1 MSKRLRHLWGAS
13 PAAQGRP
20 VPSVFE
26 LMRAASWR
34 IGWLSVISVGLV
46 LTVGAALLLHLST
59 VRNLELQAR
68 SLAYSVEAAVVFQDR
83 QATEN
88 LLQELLRHE
97 PISAARVRLGPQSLS
112 APSQPG
118 ASGSEAVD
126 DFACYRK
133 PEAAGG
139 WAWLAEH
146 LWPVRAEAPV
156 LAQGQVQAVVEL
168 QADASALLSLM
179 SWAAAGV
186 LLAMGLAGVAVLRVS
201 QRLADRLVLPLQAL
215 AEYSRQMRQLREP
228 QGQFLS
234 LRSAP
239 RAGVR
244 ELDQLSADF
253 DALLQELSAHQQQLL
268 REHDAL
274 RHAHAELSD
283 QAARDGLTGVATRA
297 HFERVLA
304 STLSQA
310 SRAGGCFSL
319 FFIDADHFKTI
330 NDEHGHEAGDCVL
343 VAVAQRLSR
352 SVRAQDLVGRLGGDE
367 FVVLVHGLRQATNA
381 PAIAEQLRHAVAQ
394 PVTLPNGADV
404 VPGIS
409 VGLAIFPT
417 HGLSA
422 AELMKAADQDMY
434 QRKRAA
440 RSVPAP
446 GSSSRSSLEAAPT
459 PRPTPR
465 PLQPD

>member
-1 MSKRLRHLWGAS
+1 MSKPWRHLW
-13 PAAQGRP
+13 AQGPTHHARP
-20 VPSVFE
+20 VPSVLE

-34 IGWLSVISVGLV
+34 IGWLSVLSVGLV

-68 SLAYSVEAAVVFQDR
+68 SLAYSVEAAVVFQDS
-83 QATEN
+83 QATET

-97 PISAARVRLGPQSLS
+97 PVSAARVRLGAHSLRDL
-112 APSQPG
+112 PRPG
-118 ASGSEAVD
+118 AAGTLLDE

-133 PEAAGG
+133 ADAQGS
-139 WAWLAEH
+139 WARLAET

-156 LAQGQVQAVVEL
+156 LAQGQVLAVVEL

-201 QRLADRLVLPLQAL
+201 HRLADRLVLPLQAL
-215 AEYSRQMRQLREP
+215 AEHSRQMRQLREP
-228 QGQFLS
+228 HNPLLA
-234 LRSAP
+234 LRQAP

-253 DALLQELSAHQQQLL
+253 DALLQELSEHQQQLL

-319 FFIDADHFKTI
+319 YFIDADHFKTI

-381 PAIAEQLRHAVAQ
+381 PAIAEQLRSAVAQ
-394 PVTLPNGADV
+394 PVTLPNGSIV

-440 RSVPAP
+440 RGVLPS

-459 PRPTPR
+459 RPTPS
-465 PLQPD
+465 PD

>member
-1 MSKRLRHLWGAS
+1 MSKLLRNPWSRS
-13 PAAQGRP
+13 PAAPARP

-34 IGWLSVISVGLV
+34 IGWLSVLSVGLV

-83 QATEN
+83 QATET

-97 PISAARVRLGPQSLS
+97 PVSAARVRLGPMSLN
-112 APSQPG
+112 AQPQRDG
-118 ASGSEAVD
+118 AAGIDPGE
-126 DFACYRK
+126 DFARYRK
-133 PEAAGG
+133 PEAEGG
-139 WAWLAEH
+139 RAWLAEH

-156 LAQGQVQAVVEL
+156 LAQGRVQAVVEL
-168 QADASALLSLM
+168 QADASALFSLVC
-179 SWAAAGV
+179 WAAAGV
-186 LLAMGLAGVAVLRVS
+186 LLAMGLVGVAVLRVS

-215 AEYSRQMRQLREP
+215 ADYSRQMRQLREP
-228 QGQFLS
+228 QGQFLTP
-234 LRSAP
+234 RSAP

-253 DALLQELSAHQQQLL
+253 DALLQELSEHQQQLL

-319 FFIDADHFKTI
+319 FFIDADHFKHI
-330 NDEHGHEAGDCVL
+330 NDQHGHEAGDCVL

-440 RSVPAP
+440 RGVLPS

-459 PRPTPR
+459 RPTPS
-465 PLQPD
+465 PD